1 LTLLIGSLIVV
12 GLLWRAGGEPLR
24 AVTAPEVRDAPE
36 PFSAER
42 RTASTE
48 EAARLKKA
56 AKVRIGSFERP
67 EGVPEYR
74 ILDERRDER
83 DGVRGARLMI
93 HTRSHSEDEYVLITR
108 NVKAEYADV
117 DAVSVEF
124 VDLRGTRFYQGG
136 ALIFNTVAGADYIGY
151 IYGPPNDE
159 GYYVQ
164 AAE

>member
-1 LTLLIGSLIVV
+1 MLVIVAAV
-12 GLLWRAGGEPLR
+12 VTGRLWLAGGEPLQA
-24 AVTAPEVRDAPE
+24 AVQPEVREAPE
-36 PFSAER
+36 PFSAEKR
-42 RTASTE
+42 AASKE
-48 EAARLKKA
+48 MAARWEA
-56 AKVRIGSFERP
+56 SGQMRIGSFERP

-93 HTRSHSEDEYVLITR
+93 DTRSHSEDEYVLITR

-124 VDLRGTRFYQGG
+124 VDLRSTRFYQGG
-136 ALIFNTVAGADYIGY
+136 ALIFNTAAGADYIGY
-151 IYGPPNDE
+151 IYGPPNNE

-164 AAE
+164 AAG